1 MLWAVD
7 VVMQGSKRKHKDS
20 SDDHSGKF
28 DSMVDDNVI
37 ENKRLTLKQHKSD
50 EDMNNTGN

>member
-1 MLWAVD
+1 
-7 VVMQGSKRKHKDS
+7 MQGSKRKHKDS